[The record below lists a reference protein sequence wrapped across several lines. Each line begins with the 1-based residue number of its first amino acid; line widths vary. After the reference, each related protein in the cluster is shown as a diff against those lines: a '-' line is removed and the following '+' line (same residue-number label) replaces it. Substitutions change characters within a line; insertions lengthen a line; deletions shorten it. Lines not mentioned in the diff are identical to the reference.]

1 MTLELIRHLGFL
13 ALLLASSAYALAK
26 GGRPERI
33 AATTLLCG
41 ALMSLSAAR
50 PLQLRFH
57 HLERGIL
64 AIDLVILGIFLWLSL
79 RTTRFWPMWI
89 AALLSAEV
97 LIHIALLLVP
107 GPYRLRTE
115 TEKQYGAG
123 GANHPHHRDLA
134 PSQSSGH
141 AGERSALEGIIR
153 LATRTAAPDIAH
165 RLLHRFGTFGDLLA
179 AHPRERRA
187 ILADYPEIEEALRAL
202 RLAMGHILEAK
213 LAKRTVLSTDRA
225 VLDYLR
231 ARMAFEPIEIFRILF
246 LNAANGLLADEEIA
260 RGTVGAVCVH
270 PREILRRRSSL
281 ALPRYF
287 SSTITLG

>member
-1 MTLELIRHLGFL
+1 MTLELLRHLGFL

-41 ALMSLSAAR
+41 ALLSLSAAR

-107 GPYRLRTE
+107 GAVPVAYRNGE
-115 TEKQYGAG
+115 AIWSWGAQTILII
-123 GANHPHHRDLA
+123 ATWRHRN
-134 PSQSSGH
+134 
-141 AGERSALEGIIR
+141 R
-153 LATRTAAPDIAH
+153 LD
-165 RLLHRFGTFGDLLA
+165 RLGSD
-179 AHPRERRA
+179 PPWRE
-187 ILADYPEIEEALRAL
+187 
-202 RLAMGHILEAK
+202 
-213 LAKRTVLSTDRA
+213 
-225 VLDYLR
+225 
-231 ARMAFEPIEIFRILF
+231 
-246 LNAANGLLADEEIA
+246 
-260 RGTVGAVCVH
+260 
-270 PREILRRRSSL
+270 
-281 ALPRYF
+281 
-287 SSTITLG
+287 